1 MLYTYEEA
9 QPSPRSI
16 SYLPQYQRQLK
27 RFSRYMTFTG
37 HADASSVVYTLVDN
51 SKLANQIA
59 TFLPIVVKLLI
70 DLNKTNTALG
80 CRGKLNIDVMKKK
93 LIYRSFSHA
102 YGEIIRPLTITK
114 CTAKP
119 EIANQCFTIS
129 VRKFLEGTS
138 ITDLNK

>member
-1 MLYTYEEA
+1 
-9 QPSPRSI
+9 
-16 SYLPQYQRQLK
+16 
-27 RFSRYMTFTG
+27 MTSTG

-59 TFLPIVVKLLI
+59 TLLPIVVKLLI

-80 CRGKLNIDVMKKK
+80 CRGKPNIDVMKKK
-93 LIYRSFSHA
+93 LIYQSFSHS

-129 VRKFLEGTS
+129 VRKLLEGTS

>member
-59 TFLPIVVKLLI
+59 TLLPIVVKLLI

>member
-1 MLYTYEEA
+1 
-9 QPSPRSI
+9 
-16 SYLPQYQRQLK
+16 
-27 RFSRYMTFTG
+27 MTFTG

-59 TFLPIVVKLLI
+59 TLLPIVVKLLI

-93 LIYRSFSHA
+93 LIYRSFSHS